1 MQVQNNK
8 KAFMNFTRE
17 KVNGYDDKK
26 TFNNLDKNHDNEE
39 LAEAKKYSKFLS
51 SEYRRYKSFDM
62 FAAQVLNSKKVLP
75 LALLVGITLVVAMY
89 NILTAMNE
97 AFILLFGVA

>member
-1 MQVQNNK
+1 
-8 KAFMNFTRE
+8 
-17 KVNGYDDKK
+17 
-26 TFNNLDKNHDNEE
+26 
-39 LAEAKKYSKFLS
+39 
-51 SEYRRYKSFDM
+51 M